1 MHKKILLIFSIKR
14 FKKQTNFFLNI
25 ILVLSIIYSFIA
37 VFSYLNK
44 ILTESDFYILY
55 PFETILLLIGSL
67 LLICGNFLILL
78 LKKTGFWLSFIGV
91 VIIMSV
97 NSSFEAINFR
107 KTFYGVEFQFLIFL
121 LMKIRVGGINT
132 WDKIYKICK

>member
-1 MHKKILLIFSIKR
+1 MQKKILLIFSIKR
-14 FKKQTNFFLNI
+14 FKKETNFFLNI
-25 ILVLSIIYSFIA
+25 ILVLSIIYSFVA
-37 VFSYLNK
+37 VFSYSNI

-78 LKKTGFWLSFIGV
+78 LKKSGFWLSLIAV

-97 NSSFEAINFR
+97 NSSFEVISFW

-121 LMKIRVGGINT
+121 LMKIRVGEINT
-132 WDKIYKICK
+132 WDKIYKTYQ

>member
-1 MHKKILLIFSIKR
+1 MIFSIKR
-14 FKKQTNFFLNI
+14 FKKETNFFLNI
-25 ILVLSIIYSFIA
+25 ILVLSIIYSFVA
-37 VFSYLNK
+37 VFSYSNI

-78 LKKTGFWLSFIGV
+78 LKKSGFWLSLIGV

-97 NSSFEAINFR
+97 NSSFEVISFW

-121 LMKIRVGGINT
+121 LMKIRVGEINT
-132 WDKIYKICK
+132 WDKIYNT

>member
-1 MHKKILLIFSIKR
+1 MIFSIKR
-14 FKKQTNFFLNI
+14 FKKETNFFLNI
-25 ILVLSIIYSFIA
+25 ILFLSIIYSFVA
-37 VFSYLNK
+37 VFSYSNI

-78 LKKTGFWLSFIGV
+78 LKKSGFWLSFIGV

-97 NSSFEAINFR
+97 NSSFEAINFW

-121 LMKIRVGGINT
+121 LMKIRVGEINT
-132 WDKIYKICK
+132 WDKIYNT

>member
-1 MHKKILLIFSIKR
+1 LIFSIKR
-14 FKKQTNFFLNI
+14 FKKETNFFLNI
-25 ILVLSIIYSFIA
+25 ILVLSIIYSFVA
-37 VFSYLNK
+37 VFSYSNI

-78 LKKTGFWLSFIGV
+78 LKKSGFWLSFIGV

-97 NSSFEAINFR
+97 NSSFEIISFW

-132 WDKIYKICK
+132 WDKIYKTY

>member
-1 MHKKILLIFSIKR
+1 MIFSIKR
-14 FKKQTNFFLNI
+14 FKKETNFFLNI
-25 ILVLSIIYSFIA
+25 ILVLSIIYSFVA
-37 VFSYLNK
+37 VFSYSNI

-78 LKKTGFWLSFIGV
+78 LKKSGFWLSLIGV

-97 NSSFEAINFR
+97 NSSFEVISFW

-121 LMKIRVGGINT
+121 LMKIRVGEINT
-132 WDKIYKICK
+132 WDKIYKTCE

>member
-1 MHKKILLIFSIKR
+1 MIFSIKR
-14 FKKQTNFFLNI
+14 FKKETNFFLNI
-25 ILVLSIIYSFIA
+25 ILVLSIIYSFVS
-37 VFSYLNK
+37 VFSYSNI

-78 LKKTGFWLSFIGV
+78 LKKSGFWLSLIGV

-97 NSSFEAINFR
+97 NTSFEVISFW
-107 KTFYGVEFQFLIFL
+107 KTFYGVEFKFLIFL

-132 WDKIYKICK
+132 WDKIYNT

>member
-1 MHKKILLIFSIKR
+1 MQKKILLIFSIKR
-14 FKKQTNFFLNI
+14 FKKETNFFLNI
-25 ILVLSIIYSFIA
+25 ILVLSIIYSFVA
-37 VFSYLNK
+37 VFSYSNI

-78 LKKTGFWLSFIGV
+78 LKKSGFWLSLIAV

-97 NSSFEAINFR
+97 NSSFEVISFW

-121 LMKIRVGGINT
+121 LMKIRVGEINT
-132 WDKIYKICK
+132 WDKIYNT

>member
-1 MHKKILLIFSIKR
+1 MIFSIKR
-14 FKKQTNFFLNI
+14 SKKQTNFFLNI
-25 ILVLSIIYSFIA
+25 ILVLSIIYSFVA
-37 VFSYLNK
+37 VFSYSNI

-78 LKKTGFWLSFIGV
+78 LKKSGFWLSFIGV

-97 NSSFEAINFR
+97 NSSFEAINFW

-132 WDKIYKICK
+132 WDKIYKTY

>member
-1 MHKKILLIFSIKR
+1 MIFSIKR
-14 FKKQTNFFLNI
+14 YKKETNFFLNI
-25 ILVLSIIYSFIA
+25 ILVLSIIYSFVA
-37 VFSYLNK
+37 VFSYSNI

-78 LKKTGFWLSFIGV
+78 LKKSGFWLSFIGV

-97 NSSFEAINFR
+97 NSSFEIISFW

-132 WDKIYKICK
+132 WDKIYKTC

>member
-1 MHKKILLIFSIKR
+1 MIFSIKR
-14 FKKQTNFFLNI
+14 FKKETNFFLNI
-25 ILVLSIIYSFIA
+25 ILVLSIIYSFVA
-37 VFSYLNK
+37 VFSYSNI

-78 LKKTGFWLSFIGV
+78 LKKSGFWLSLIGV
-91 VIIMSV
+91 GIIMSI
-97 NSSFEAINFR
+97 NSSFEVISFW

-132 WDKIYKICK
+132 WDKIYKTY

>member
-1 MHKKILLIFSIKR
+1 MQKKILLIFSIKR
-14 FKKQTNFFLNI
+14 FKKETNFFLNI
-25 ILVLSIIYSFIA
+25 ILVLSIIYSFVA
-37 VFSYLNK
+37 VFSYSNI
-44 ILTESDFYILY
+44 ILTDSDFYILY

-78 LKKTGFWLSFIGV
+78 LKKSGFWLSLIAV

-97 NSSFEAINFR
+97 NSSFEVISFW

-121 LMKIRVGGINT
+121 LMKIRVGEINT
-132 WDKIYKICK
+132 WDKIYKTCE

>member
-1 MHKKILLIFSIKR
+1 MIFSIKR
-14 FKKQTNFFLNI
+14 FKKETNFFLNI
-25 ILVLSIIYSFIA
+25 ILVLSIIYSFVA
-37 VFSYLNK
+37 VFSYSNI

-78 LKKTGFWLSFIGV
+78 LKKSGFWLSFIGV

-97 NSSFEAINFR
+97 NSSFEIISFW

-132 WDKIYKICK
+132 WDKIYKTY

>member
-1 MHKKILLIFSIKR
+1 MQKKILLIFSIKR
-14 FKKQTNFFLNI
+14 FKKETNFFLNI
-25 ILVLSIIYSFIA
+25 ILVLSIIYSFVA
-37 VFSYLNK
+37 VFSYSNI

-78 LKKTGFWLSFIGV
+78 LKKSGFWLSFIGV

-97 NSSFEAINFR
+97 NSSFEIISFW

-132 WDKIYKICK
+132 WDKIYKTY

>member
-1 MHKKILLIFSIKR
+1 LQKKILLIFSIKR
-14 FKKQTNFFLNI
+14 FKKETNFFLNI
-25 ILVLSIIYSFIA
+25 ILFLSIIYSFVA
-37 VFSYLNK
+37 VFSYSNI

-78 LKKTGFWLSFIGV
+78 LKKSGFWLSFIGV

-97 NSSFEAINFR
+97 NSSFEIISFW

-132 WDKIYKICK
+132 WDKIYKTY

>member
-1 MHKKILLIFSIKR
+1 MIFSLKR
-14 FKKQTNFFLNI
+14 FKKESNILLNI
-25 ILVLSIIYSFIA
+25 ILVLSIIYSFVA
-37 VFSYLNK
+37 VFSYSNI

-78 LKKTGFWLSFIGV
+78 LKKSGFWLSLIGV

-97 NSSFEAINFR
+97 NSSFEVISFW

-121 LMKIRVGGINT
+121 LMKIRVGEINT
-132 WDKIYKICK
+132 WDKIYKTCE

>member
-1 MHKKILLIFSIKR
+1 CCKFAKKILLIFSLKR

-25 ILVLSIIYSFIA
+25 ILVLSIIYSFVA
-37 VFSYLNK
+37 VFSYSNI

-78 LKKTGFWLSFIGV
+78 LKKSGFWLSFIGV

-97 NSSFEAINFR
+97 NSSFEAISFW

-121 LMKIRVGGINT
+121 FMKIRFGGINT
-132 WDKIYKICK
+132 WDKIYE

>member
-1 MHKKILLIFSIKR
+1 MIFSVKK
-14 FKKQTNFFLNI
+14 FKKETNLLLKI

-37 VFSYLNK
+37 VFSYSNI

-132 WDKIYKICK
+132 WDKIYKTY

>member
-1 MHKKILLIFSIKR
+1 MIFSLKR
-14 FKKQTNFFLNI
+14 FKKETNFFLNI
-25 ILVLSIIYSFIA
+25 ILALSIIYSFVA
-37 VFSYLNK
+37 VFSYSNI

-78 LKKTGFWLSFIGV
+78 LKKSGFWLSLIGV
-91 VIIMSV
+91 VIVMSV
-97 NSSFEAINFR
+97 NSSFEVISFW

-121 LMKIRVGGINT
+121 LMKIRVGGTNT
-132 WDKIYKICK
+132 WDKIYNT

>member
-1 MHKKILLIFSIKR
+1 MIFSLKR

-25 ILVLSIIYSFIA
+25 ILVLSIIYSFVA
-37 VFSYLNK
+37 VFSYSNI

-78 LKKTGFWLSFIGV
+78 LKKSGFWLSFIGV

-97 NSSFEAINFR
+97 NSSFEAISFW

-121 LMKIRVGGINT
+121 FMKIRFGGINT
-132 WDKIYKICK
+132 WDKIYE

>member
-1 MHKKILLIFSIKR
+1 MIFSIKR
-14 FKKQTNFFLNI
+14 YKKETNFFLNI
-25 ILVLSIIYSFIA
+25 ILVLSIIYSFVA
-37 VFSYLNK
+37 VFSYSNI

-78 LKKTGFWLSFIGV
+78 LKKSGFWLSFIGV

-97 NSSFEAINFR
+97 NSSFEIISFW

-132 WDKIYKICK
+132 WDKIYKTY

>member
-1 MHKKILLIFSIKR
+1 MIFSIKR
-14 FKKQTNFFLNI
+14 FKKETNLLLKV

-37 VFSYLNK
+37 VFSYSNI

-78 LKKTGFWLSFIGV
+78 LKKSGFWLSLIGV
-91 VIIMSV
+91 GIIMSI
-97 NSSFEAINFR
+97 NSSFELISFW
-107 KTFYGVEFQFLIFL
+107 KTFYGVEFQLVIFL
-121 LMKIRVGGINT
+121 LMKVKINGNST
-132 WDKIYKICK
+132 WEIIYRNKNLKTIN

>member
-1 MHKKILLIFSIKR
+1 MIFSIKR
-14 FKKQTNFFLNI
+14 FNKETNFFLNI
-25 ILVLSIIYSFIA
+25 ILVLSIIYSFVA
-37 VFSYLNK
+37 VFSYSNI

-78 LKKTGFWLSFIGV
+78 LKKSGFWLSLIGV

-97 NSSFEAINFR
+97 NSSFEVISFW

-132 WDKIYKICK
+132 WDKIYKTY

>member
-1 MHKKILLIFSIKR
+1 MIFSIKR
-14 FKKQTNFFLNI
+14 FKKETNFFLNI
-25 ILVLSIIYSFIA
+25 ILVLSIIYSFVA
-37 VFSYLNK
+37 VFSYSNI
-44 ILTESDFYILY
+44 ILTESDFYILF

-78 LKKTGFWLSFIGV
+78 LKKSGFWLSLIGV

-97 NSSFEAINFR
+97 NTSFEVISFW

-132 WDKIYKICK
+132 WDKIYNT

>member
-1 MHKKILLIFSIKR
+1 MIFSIKR
-14 FKKQTNFFLNI
+14 FKKETNFFLNI
-25 ILVLSIIYSFIA
+25 ILVLSIIYSFVA
-37 VFSYLNK
+37 VFSYSNI

-78 LKKTGFWLSFIGV
+78 LKKSGFWLSLIGFL
-91 VIIMSV
+91 IIMSV
-97 NSSFEAINFR
+97 NSSFEVISFW

-132 WDKIYKICK
+132 WDKIYKTY

>member
-1 MHKKILLIFSIKR
+1 LHKKILLIFSIKR

>member
-1 MHKKILLIFSIKR
+1 MFFSIKK
-14 FKKQTNFFLNI
+14 FKKKSNILLNI

-37 VFSYLNK
+37 VFSYSNI

-78 LKKTGFWLSFIGV
+78 LKKSGFWLSFIGV

-97 NSSFEAINFR
+97 NSSFEAISFW

-132 WDKIYKICK
+132 WDKIYKICE

>member
-1 MHKKILLIFSIKR
+1 MFFSIKK
-14 FKKQTNFFLNI
+14 FKKESNILLNI

-37 VFSYLNK
+37 VFSYSNI

-78 LKKTGFWLSFIGV
+78 LKKSGFWLSLIGV
-91 VIIMSV
+91 VIIMSI
-97 NSSFEAINFR
+97 NSSFEVISFW
-107 KTFYGVEFQFLIFL
+107 KTFYGVEFQLVIFL
-121 LMKIRVGGINT
+121 LIKARISGNSTWEIIYRNKNLKTIN
-132 WDKIYKICK
+132 

>member
-1 MHKKILLIFSIKR
+1 MIFSIKR
-14 FKKQTNFFLNI
+14 YKKETNFFLNI
-25 ILVLSIIYSFIA
+25 ILVLSIIYSFVA
-37 VFSYLNK
+37 VFSYSNI

-55 PFETILLLIGSL
+55 PFETILLLIASL

-97 NSSFEAINFR
+97 NSSFEVISFL

-132 WDKIYKICK
+132 WDKIYKTC

>member
-1 MHKKILLIFSIKR
+1 MIFSLKR
-14 FKKQTNFFLNI
+14 FKKETNLFLNI
-25 ILVLSIIYSFIA
+25 ILVLSIIYSFVA
-37 VFSYLNK
+37 VFSYSNI

-78 LKKTGFWLSFIGV
+78 LKKSGFWLSLIGV
-91 VIIMSV
+91 GIIMSI
-97 NSSFEAINFR
+97 NSSFEVISFW

-132 WDKIYKICK
+132 WDKIYKTY

>member
-1 MHKKILLIFSIKR
+1 MIFSLKR
-14 FKKQTNFFLNI
+14 FKKETNFFLNI
-25 ILVLSIIYSFIA
+25 ILVLSIIYSFVA
-37 VFSYLNK
+37 VFSYSNI

-78 LKKTGFWLSFIGV
+78 LKKSGFWLSFIGV

-97 NSSFEAINFR
+97 NSSFEAISFW

-121 LMKIRVGGINT
+121 LMKIRFGGINT
-132 WDKIYKICK
+132 WDKIYKTY

>member
-1 MHKKILLIFSIKR
+1 MIFSLKR
-14 FKKQTNFFLNI
+14 FKKETNFFLNI
-25 ILVLSIIYSFIA
+25 ILVLSIIYSFVA
-37 VFSYLNK
+37 VFSYSNI

-78 LKKTGFWLSFIGV
+78 LKKSGFWLSFIGV

-97 NSSFEAINFR
+97 NSSFEAISFW

-121 LMKIRVGGINT
+121 FMKIRFGGINT
-132 WDKIYKICK
+132 WDKIYE